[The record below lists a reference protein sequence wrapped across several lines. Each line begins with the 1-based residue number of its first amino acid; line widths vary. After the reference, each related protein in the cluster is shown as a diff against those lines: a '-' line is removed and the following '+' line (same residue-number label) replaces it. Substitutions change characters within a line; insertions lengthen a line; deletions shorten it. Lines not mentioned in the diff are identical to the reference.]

1 MPLVEISTDKGL
13 VQKSGAATDGG
24 AGLKLLALNG
34 AAAELKVIQADV
46 TIADGAVGSKGKSSA
61 AIVPAGF
68 VALSC
73 HVRFTVASTG
83 NVNLVDIGT
92 EADPDCFVD
101 GAGLLD
107 LRTIGDKGFVSCNG
121 LAAVNGDAATTGR
134 ALEAA
139 ADELEIVLDAVPAG
153 DGCTVRVTLIGL
165 VMTGA
170 DA

>member
-121 LAAVNGDAATTGR
+121 LAAVNGAAATTGR
-134 ALEAA
+134 ALEAE
-139 ADELEIVLDAVPAG
+139 ADELSVTLSGDPGAG
-153 DGCTVRVTLIGL
+153 NATVRVTLVGL
-165 VMTGA
+165 VLTQA
-170 DA
+170 TV